1 MAAAAAEAAT
11 PSPALADAEGAL
23 ARGSDP
29 PLPSEFLR
37 WVSACN
43 APAGAF
49 DDFVPWRVCG
59 ADVGL
64 VRPGFAEELKAFPE
78 VFRFVSVEGSDGGG
92 GRAAAPSSS
101 SSAPLRRSTNS
112 SSSGSGSSISTFI
125 TFSDEHDA
133 TAEARTEALA
143 GVMRSLRERKVIK
156 GWRDELFPVSRAF
169 GEEPLCLIERAAAVH
184 MGVRAYGVH
193 LNGFVCVGGEREEE
207 GKGGKGR
214 REGAKSESI
223 SAASTPSS
231 RAPTHLWVATRSASK
246 PTWPGRLDHLVA
258 GGQPAS
264 LSLRENVLK
273 ECAEEAGIPE
283 ALAATAKPAGVVSYS
298 SLSEEGGA
306 KRDVLFVFDLELPRD
321 FVPEPCDGEVERFDL
336 LPLRAAAAL
345 VARSGRFKDNCNL
358 VLADFFVRHGVLQP
372 DDAGYLELVAGLR
385 PGLGEFAR

>member
-1 MAAAAAEAAT
+1 M
-11 PSPALADAEGAL
+11 
-23 ARGSDP
+23 
-29 PLPSEFLR
+29 
-37 WVSACN
+37 
-43 APAGAF
+43 
-49 DDFVPWRVCG
+49 
-59 ADVGL
+59 
-64 VRPGFAEELKAFPE
+64 
-78 VFRFVSVEGSDGGG
+78 
-92 GRAAAPSSS
+92 RA
-101 SSAPLRRSTNS
+101 
-112 SSSGSGSSISTFI
+112 
-125 TFSDEHDA
+125 
-133 TAEARTEALA
+133 
-143 GVMRSLRERKVIK
+143 LREKGIVK

-193 LNGFVCVGGEREEE
+193 LNGFVSMSGGAEGEE
-207 GKGGKGR
+207 GKRGGGGGGGAGGGAGGGGGGAGGGGAGG
-214 REGAKSESI
+214 EGEENEAV
-223 SAASTPSS
+223 AASTSHP
-231 RAPTHLWVATRSASK
+231 PTHLWVATRSATK

-283 ALAATAKPAGVVSYS
+283 SLAAAARPAGVVSYS

-306 KRDVLFVFDLELPRD
+306 RRDVLFVFDLELPCD

-345 VARSGRFKDNCNL
+345 VARSGRFTDNCNL

-372 DDAGYLELVAGLR
+372 DDPGYLELVAGLR